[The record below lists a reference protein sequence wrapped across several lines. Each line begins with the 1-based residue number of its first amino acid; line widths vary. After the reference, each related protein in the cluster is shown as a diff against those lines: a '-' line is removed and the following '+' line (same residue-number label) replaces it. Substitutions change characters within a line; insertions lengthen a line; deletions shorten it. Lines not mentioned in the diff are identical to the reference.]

1 MNRKK
6 QIKEGRLA
14 PSHEK
19 VDIEVEIHGESFVP
33 LQGNKDQGHG
43 RDENPVVYMD
53 ISTKGGRRDKKTGT
67 VSQPRKLG
75 RLHFELRMDLCPMT
89 CNNFMSILN
98 NNGFSTHDG
107 IEYSYK
113 NTEIHRIVKN
123 RIFEGG
129 DLLGKKGEC
138 SRSIYNNGGL
148 FVDEN
153 FIFRHAGPGCLSMCN
168 RGPNTNGSLFQVTFT
183 KQETFD
189 EKYVVFGCCASEESF
204 TTLEIINTF
213 GSPGGQPLEELYISE
228 TGQSYP
234 I

>member
-1 MNRKK
+1 MDRKR
-6 QIKEGRLA
+6 QIKEKRK
-14 PSHEK
+14 PPEQPK
-19 VDIEVEIHGESFVP
+19 QDIEREIHGQAFIP
-33 LQGNKDQGHG
+33 MIMNKDISVN
-43 RDENPVVYMD
+43 RDENPVVYFEM
-53 ISTKGGRRDKKTGT
+53 SSKGGRRDKLTGK
-67 VSQPRKLG
+67 VSDPILIG

-89 CNNFMSILN
+89 CNNFMSILR

-107 IEYSYK
+107 IEYTYK
-113 NTEIHRIVKN
+113 DTEIHRIVKN

-168 RGPNTNGSLFQVTFT
+168 RGPNSNGSLFQVTFT
-183 KQETFD
+183 RQETFD
-189 EKYVVFGCCASEESF
+189 EKNVVFGCCTSEESF
-204 TTLEIINTF
+204 NTLEVINTF
-213 GSPGGQPLEELYISE
+213 GTPSGQPLEELYISE

-234 I
+234 V